1 MSSTYTDL
9 QYTSFPDDIQSFVT
23 MLDMAVND
31 APAINGY
38 QRAMREGD
46 YNTAQAYLT
55 QITNG
60 NQKIIDA
67 TKLNTLLD
75 TCVALQRFYAT
86 DIEPYINNKQTVWE
100 NNVNR
105 FSYLGEYSASSS
117 YLKNNFVTSVVNG
130 VKQVF
135 ICITNA
141 PAGTS
146 VTNTNYWRQLT
157 IRGLQGPS
165 GAGLT
170 FRFQWDSSQVYY
182 VDDIVTYGDSIWN
195 CAIEN
200 SNQTPYEGSSY
211 WILIHSP
218 TQDIYPFSQIQPSM
232 TQIGALWFQII

>member
-9 QYTSFPDDIQSFVT
+9 QYTSFPDSIQSFVT

-38 QRAMREGD
+38 QRAMRDGD
-46 YNTAQAYLT
+46 YNTAQTYLS
-55 QITNG
+55 QIVNG

-75 TCVALQRFYAT
+75 TCVALQRFYTT
-86 DIEPYINNKQTVWE
+86 DIEPYTDNKQTVWE

-165 GAGLT
+165 GTGLT

-182 VDDIVTYGDSIWN
+182 VDDIVTYGDSIWS
-195 CAIEN
+195 CTIEN

-211 WILIHSP
+211 WTLVHSP
-218 TQDIYPFSQIQPSM
+218 TQDIYPFSQIQPSV
-232 TQIGALWFQII
+232 TQMGALWFQII